1 MKIAINVTPLNVPK
15 RTGIQNYFFNLCK
28 YLPLVDKKNEYIFY
42 AHSYRHYKSLK
53 FTIGEFA
60 LNNFK
65 NTLVKIS
72 RIPAPILS
80 LMWERANILSAE
92 YLIGPVDIFH
102 TSEKLNPPLKNAKLI
117 MTIFDITPIKFEAYH
132 KECTIKSYANNLPKV
147 LRKVDMVI
155 AISQCTKNDILEYF
169 GNIISEDRIRVV
181 PLAADEQYRQINDEN
196 LINEIK
202 TTYKIYKPYILFV
215 GTLEPRKNIT
225 NLIRAYNILPA
236 SLKRNYHLVICGK
249 KGWYYDEI
257 FETIKELKLEDK
269 VIFTGYV
276 PDDTIPLLMNG
287 AEVFVYPSFYEGF
300 GLPPLEAMSCGTPVI
315 SSNISSIPEVV
326 GDAGILI
333 NPKDIEELSDAITRT
348 LNNGDLKR
356 QLISRGLQQAKKFSW
371 EKTAKET
378 LEVYNMVSA
387 I

>member
-1 MKIAINVTPLNVPK
+1 MKIAINVTPLNVTK

-28 YLPLVDKKNEYIFY
+28 NLPLVDQKNEYIFF

-53 FTIGEFA
+53 LTIEEFGI
-60 LNNFK
+60 NNFK
-65 NTLVKIS
+65 NTSARIS
-72 RIPAPILS
+72 RIPVPILS
-80 LMWERANILSAE
+80 LMWKNINILSDKYFIRGA
-92 YLIGPVDIFH
+92 DIFH

-117 MTIFDITPIKFEAYH
+117 MTIFDITPIKFKAYH
-132 KECTIKSYANNLPKV
+132 KENKIKSYMNDLLQV
-147 LRKVDMVI
+147 LQKTDMVI

-169 GNIISEDRIRVV
+169 ENVIIEDKIRVV
-181 PLAADEQYRQINDEN
+181 PLAADKQYRQMYDEN

-202 TTYKIYKPYILFV
+202 ISYKIYKPYILFV
-215 GTLEPRKNIT
+215 GTLEPRKNII
-225 NLIRAYNILPA
+225 NLIRAYNILPT
-236 SLKRNYHLVICGK
+236 SLKRNYQLVICGK
-249 KGWYYDEI
+249 KGWYYEEI
-257 FETIKELKLEDK
+257 FRTVSELNLEGN

-276 PDDTIPLLMNG
+276 PDKDIPLLMSG
-287 AEVFVYPSFYEGF
+287 AEIFVYPTFYEGF

-315 SSNISSIPEVV
+315 SSNVSSIPEVV

-333 NPKDIEELSDAITRT
+333 NPNDTEELSNAIMRI
-348 LNNGDLKR
+348 LNDENLKR

-378 LEVYNMVSA
+378 LDVYNKIST